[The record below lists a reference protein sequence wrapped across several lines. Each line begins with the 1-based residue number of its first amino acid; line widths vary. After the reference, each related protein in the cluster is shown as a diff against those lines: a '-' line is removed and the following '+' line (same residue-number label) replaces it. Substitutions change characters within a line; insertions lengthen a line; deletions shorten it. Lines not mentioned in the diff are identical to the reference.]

1 MILCLALGWSCIGK
15 TRYVSICKACGC
27 MPVRMRGC
35 RRNWVSIKNKKGRTS
50 FTRQHRNMPCS
61 VLLRVV
67 AVQERKIG
75 LLCPSVTLQYVF
87 NPSRVLP
94 LLVVCCGER
103 GEPVTPDLRPHPLPL
118 IFSCTTSHPT
128 SLPSKYT
135 FQVFKEDVFLCFS
148 SIFQCMYL
156 KNIYISRLTH

>member
-1 MILCLALGWSCIGK
+1 MILCLALGVVLHWKNTVRKYMQG
-15 TRYVSICKACGC
+15 VWLHACADE
-27 MPVRMRGC
+27 RKSYAC

-148 SIFQCMYL
+148 SIFQCMY
-156 KNIYISRLTH
+156 